1 MVSPN
6 IWTTNRGSPYGVDR
20 IAVELTEQQA
30 LVWIVRNI
38 AVRKIGKELRWIRW
52 LLLLLG
58 AWLVSQ
64 FVLEQDIWLVVQSIL
79 ERFGYQN

>member
-6 IWTTNRGSPYGVDR
+6 FWTTNRGSPYGADR

-30 LVWIVRNI
+30 LVWMVRNI
-38 AVRKIGKELRWIRW
+38 AVREIRKELRWIRW

-58 AWLVSQ
+58 LWLVFQ
-64 FVLEQDIWLVVQSIL
+64 FLLEEQRWLVVQSML
-79 ERFGYQN
+79 ERLGYQN